1 MNKQNEDIFA
11 YTKVGDYYI
20 PDLVLDDQPDREI
33 GTYGRMRERYLKA
46 HHPGRYSYMLLHGTL
61 YPHLLET
68 DEAAQDY
75 LCTMIPRMV
84 AAAGVT
90 EELKAH
96 DQMAWVR
103 QMNAIRAQ
111 VDEMIRADLIY
122 C

>member
-1 MNKQNEDIFA
+1 MNKQNDGTFA
-11 YTKVGDYYI
+11 YVKVGDYYT
-20 PDLVLDDQPDREI
+20 PDLMLDDQPDKEI

-46 HHPGRYSYMLLHGTL
+46 HHPSRYSYMLLHGTL
-61 YPHLLET
+61 YSHLLET
-68 DEAAQDY
+68 DAAAQEY
-75 LCTMIPRMV
+75 LDTIIPRM
-84 AAAGVT
+84 AATANVT
-90 EELKAH
+90 EELKAR